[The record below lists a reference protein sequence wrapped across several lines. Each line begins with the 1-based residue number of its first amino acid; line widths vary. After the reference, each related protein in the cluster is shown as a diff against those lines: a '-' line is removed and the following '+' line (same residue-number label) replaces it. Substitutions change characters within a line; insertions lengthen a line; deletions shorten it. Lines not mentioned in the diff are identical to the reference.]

1 MTFRCDATAD
11 ELIDVIEG
19 NRIYVPCL
27 YVLNKI
33 DAITI
38 EVPNPMWHARANA
51 RARAHANVHE
61 QLDKIG
67 GIPIEA
73 RATFHFAC
81 AKGRARCNVLRCTP
95 VQLSVLQ
102 HSTTCLIA
110 TQHTTGA

>member
-1 MTFRCDATAD
+1 MWGLQPTQVTFRCDATAD

-51 RARAHANVHE
+51 RAHACKRA
-61 QLDKIG
+61 
-67 GIPIEA
+67 
-73 RATFHFAC
+73 
-81 AKGRARCNVLRCTP
+81 
-95 VQLSVLQ
+95 
-102 HSTTCLIA
+102 
-110 TQHTTGA
+110 